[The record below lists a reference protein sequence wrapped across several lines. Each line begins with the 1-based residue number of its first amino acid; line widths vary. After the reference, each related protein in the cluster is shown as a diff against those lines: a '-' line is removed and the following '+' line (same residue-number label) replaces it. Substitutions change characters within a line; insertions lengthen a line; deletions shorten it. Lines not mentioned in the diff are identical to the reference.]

1 MSDLWGCCSST
12 FVANDYSMWNKWEP
26 QDPVT
31 LDEKARHDALVEK
44 MKNDQ
49 FEQANP
55 DFCTQF
61 KHDLEKRQ
69 QSTRDKDRLAQK
81 HKTQGNTYFKRRQ
94 YTPALASYM
103 AALVEAPY
111 CPLILTNI
119 AQVHLR
125 LNATDDALEFC
136 NRALFV
142 APTHIKALSRKAS
155 ILHGRGL
162 WKDALDVV
170 QLAMDVDKRAT
181 PDLVQQFVQI
191 KAAYDDDVGR
201 EVLQRRMDA
210 PNSVD
215 NWHLHAMQHLLD
227 QFDLGHHNPHESTEQ
242 PIQRHASGD
251 KMDGD
256 ATGRPPNVATVDA
269 LRALLPLLQADKDC
283 KLLFRTSGALTRVVA
298 RLVAPEAAEDDEV
311 RAILQ
316 CLVAMAT
323 DDAATQHHLYLL
335 APFRQWVVDS
345 VADTSMNT
353 TRNMS
358 LLFQLVDE
366 CMAVNLWK
374 SVVATSVPMLAG
386 LLRQWQAQESAE
398 SATSI
403 VLYASE
409 MEAGRHALTTTL
421 IQPVLVQVL
430 ALLRRYPSASSS
442 STVQLVS
449 GLGVL
454 LNLTNHVTFRHIVA
468 TEQDVAHEMTKAL
481 VQLLTLRDEV
491 VVAERSLA
499 ILLNLSLDPA
509 AACIRQDMLAANV
522 HEHVLPWLQR
532 GRGLLRGKTR
542 LEEGGRLRVDRP
554 VIHLGDVGND
564 VVLVTRLV
572 SVLCRL
578 HSLDGAARDVT
589 STPPFLRALWDVFEY
604 TADRPHD
611 CWHLYAQL
619 FCHLAWSFPT
629 AAQFMDEHACVRR
642 MMRFLQDKRTHVPKA
657 QTAAFERMVTNCT
670 KCCIAMLAVGGG
682 DVTVAAIVESNGLEL
697 LVDLMSH
704 MKDEKV
710 ARKNV
715 AILLA
720 KLCQRSDD
728 IKGRVRALRGI
739 EMMLS
744 ICRDLKG

>member
-1 MSDLWGCCSST
+1 MSDLWGCCSSI
-12 FVANDYSMWNKWEP
+12 FVANDYSMWDKWEP

-31 LDEKARHDALVEK
+31 LDEKARQDALVEK

-69 QSTRDKDRLAQK
+69 QSTRDKDRLAQS
-81 HKTQGNTYFKRRQ
+81 NTYFKRRQ
-94 YTPALASYM
+94 YAPALASYM

-227 QFDLGHHNPHESTEQ
+227 QFDLGHHNPHESTEHLF
-242 PIQRHASGD
+242 QRHASGD

-283 KLLFRTSGALTRVVA
+283 KLLFRTSGALTRVVT

-316 CLVAMAT
+316 CLVAMVT

-345 VADTSMNT
+345 VVDTSMNT

-358 LLFQLVDE
+358 LLVQLVDE

-403 VLYASE
+403 VMYASE
-409 MEAGRHALTTTL
+409 MEAGRHALTTAL

-430 ALLRRYPSASSS
+430 ALLR
-442 STVQLVS
+442 
-449 GLGVL
+449 
-454 LNLTNHVTFRHIVA
+454 
-468 TEQDVAHEMTKAL
+468 
-481 VQLLTLRDEV
+481 
-491 VVAERSLA
+491 
-499 ILLNLSLDPA
+499 
-509 AACIRQDMLAANV
+509 
-522 HEHVLPWLQR
+522 
-532 GRGLLRGKTR
+532 
-542 LEEGGRLRVDRP
+542 
-554 VIHLGDVGND
+554 
-564 VVLVTRLV
+564 
-572 SVLCRL
+572 
-578 HSLDGAARDVT
+578 
-589 STPPFLRALWDVFEY
+589 
-604 TADRPHD
+604 
-611 CWHLYAQL
+611 
-619 FCHLAWSFPT
+619 
-629 AAQFMDEHACVRR
+629 
-642 MMRFLQDKRTHVPKA
+642 
-657 QTAAFERMVTNCT
+657 
-670 KCCIAMLAVGGG
+670 
-682 DVTVAAIVESNGLEL
+682 
-697 LVDLMSH
+697 
-704 MKDEKV
+704 
-710 ARKNV
+710 
-715 AILLA
+715 
-720 KLCQRSDD
+720 
-728 IKGRVRALRGI
+728 
-739 EMMLS
+739 
-744 ICRDLKG
+744 

>member
-31 LDEKARHDALVEK
+31 LDEKARQDALVEK

-170 QLAMDVDKRAT
+170 QLAMDVDKRAN

-201 EVLQRRMDA
+201 EVLQRRMDG
-210 PNSVD
+210 PNSMD

-227 QFDLGHHNPHESTEQ
+227 QFDLGHHNPHESTEH
-242 PIQRHASGD
+242 PFQRHASGD

-256 ATGRPPNVATVDA
+256 ATGRPPNVAAVD
-269 LRALLPLLQADKDC
+269 ALLPLLQADKDC
-283 KLLFRTSGALTRVVA
+283 KLLFRTSGALTRVVT

-316 CLVAMAT
+316 CLVAMVT

-358 LLFQLVDE
+358 LLVQLVDE

-386 LLRQWQAQESAE
+386 LLRQWQAQGSAE

-403 VLYASE
+403 VMYASE
-409 MEAGRHALTTTL
+409 MEAGRHALTTAL

-430 ALLRRYPSASSS
+430 ALLRRYPSAS

-454 LNLTNHVTFRHIVA
+454 LNLTNHVTFRHNVA

-542 LEEGGRLRVDRP
+542 LEEGGR
-554 VIHLGDVGND
+554 
-564 VVLVTRLV
+564 
-572 SVLCRL
+572 
-578 HSLDGAARDVT
+578 
-589 STPPFLRALWDVFEY
+589 
-604 TADRPHD
+604 
-611 CWHLYAQL
+611 
-619 FCHLAWSFPT
+619 FPT

-682 DVTVAAIVESNGLEL
+682 DVTVAAIVESNGLEI

>member
-1 MSDLWGCCSST
+1 
-12 FVANDYSMWNKWEP
+12 
-26 QDPVT
+26 
-31 LDEKARHDALVEK
+31 
-44 MKNDQ
+44 
-49 FEQANP
+49 
-55 DFCTQF
+55 
-61 KHDLEKRQ
+61 
-69 QSTRDKDRLAQK
+69 

-94 YTPALASYM
+94 YAPALASYM

-227 QFDLGHHNPHESTEQ
+227 QFDLGHHNPHESTEHLF
-242 PIQRHASGD
+242 QRHASGD

-283 KLLFRTSGALTRVVA
+283 KLLFRTSGALTRVVT

-316 CLVAMAT
+316 CLVAMVT

-345 VADTSMNT
+345 VVDTSMNT
-353 TRNMS
+353 TRNIS
-358 LLFQLVDE
+358 LLVQLVDE

-403 VLYASE
+403 VMYASE
-409 MEAGRHALTTTL
+409 MEAGRHALTTAL

-430 ALLRRYPSASSS
+430 ALLRRYPSSS

-454 LNLTNHVTFRHIVA
+454 LNLTNHVTFRHVVA
-468 TEQDVAHEMTKAL
+468 TEQDVAHEMTTAL

-532 GRGLLRGKTR
+532 GRGLLRGLSFIWGT
-542 LEEGGRLRVDRP
+542 
-554 VIHLGDVGND
+554 
-564 VVLVTRLV
+564 
-572 SVLCRL
+572 
-578 HSLDGAARDVT
+578 
-589 STPPFLRALWDVFEY
+589 
-604 TADRPHD
+604 
-611 CWHLYAQL
+611 
-619 FCHLAWSFPT
+619 FPT

-642 MMRFLQDKRTHVPKA
+642 MMRFMQDKRTHVPKA

-682 DVTVAAIVESNGLEL
+682 DVAVAAIVESNGLEL

>member
-1 MSDLWGCCSST
+1 
-12 FVANDYSMWNKWEP
+12 
-26 QDPVT
+26 
-31 LDEKARHDALVEK
+31 
-44 MKNDQ
+44 
-49 FEQANP
+49 
-55 DFCTQF
+55 
-61 KHDLEKRQ
+61 
-69 QSTRDKDRLAQK
+69 
-81 HKTQGNTYFKRRQ
+81 
-94 YTPALASYM
+94 
-103 AALVEAPY
+103 
-111 CPLILTNI
+111 
-119 AQVHLR
+119 
-125 LNATDDALEFC
+125 
-136 NRALFV
+136 
-142 APTHIKALSRKAS
+142 
-155 ILHGRGL
+155 
-162 WKDALDVV
+162 
-170 QLAMDVDKRAT
+170 
-181 PDLVQQFVQI
+181 
-191 KAAYDDDVGR
+191 
-201 EVLQRRMDA
+201 
-210 PNSVD
+210 
-215 NWHLHAMQHLLD
+215 MQHLLD
-227 QFDLGHHNPHESTEQ
+227 QFDLGHHNPHESTEHLF
-242 PIQRHASGD
+242 QRHASGD

-283 KLLFRTSGALTRVVA
+283 KLLFRTSGALTRVVT

-316 CLVAMAT
+316 CLVAMVT

-335 APFRQWVVDS
+335 APFLQWVVDS
-345 VADTSMNT
+345 VVDTSMNT
-353 TRNMS
+353 TRNIS
-358 LLFQLVDE
+358 LLVQLVDE

-403 VLYASE
+403 VMYASE
-409 MEAGRHALTTTL
+409 MEAGRHALTTAL

-430 ALLRRYPSASSS
+430 ALLRRYPSSS

-454 LNLTNHVTFRHIVA
+454 LNLTNHVTFRHVVA
-468 TEQDVAHEMTKAL
+468 TEQDVAHEVHMYWICDTDD
-481 VQLLTLRDEV
+481 QGTG
-491 VVAERSLA
+491 
-499 ILLNLSLDPA
+499 A
-509 AACIRQDMLAANV
+509 AADATGRSG
-522 HEHVLPWLQR
+522 R
-532 GRGLLRGKTR
+532 GRAEPGDSVELVPGPGGGVHSTGHVGRQRPRACAAVAATR
-542 LEEGGRLRVDRP
+542 TGAVTRP
-554 VIHLGDVGND
+554 VVHLGDVGND

-578 HSLDGAARDVT
+578 HSLDGVARDVA
-589 STPPFLRALWDVFEY
+589 STPPFLRALWDVFES

-642 MMRFLQDKRTHVPKA
+642 MMRFMQDKRTHVPKA

-682 DVTVAAIVESNGLEL
+682 DVTVAAIVESNGLEI